1 MALERKDRIKDQTTT
16 TGTGTVNLDATAPAG
31 GWRTFV
37 SSVTSGATVRYLIQS
52 ADSSEWE
59 VGQGVFTDGAPDT
72 LTRVTVYS
80 STNSNNL
87 VNFSAGTKTVSLI
100 FAAQDMVDLGI
111 NGSTEKTTPVDADL
125 FALADSAAS
134 YVIKK
139 LSFLNIKVQIGSY
152 LNPVGT
158 IREFNVSTN
167 PNTLLGFGTWSAHGA
182 GRVSVA
188 IDTGQTEFDVVDETG
203 GAKTHTLTSGEMPSH
218 THGVTDP
225 GHVHTIDV
233 IPGDQD
239 GSGSNGSILGS
250 KNSGS
255 ATTGI
260 SINNTG
266 GGGAHNNLQPYIV
279 VYRWVRTA

>member
-1 MALERKDRIKDQTTT
+1 MALERVDNIGDTTT
-16 TGTGTVNLDATAPAG
+16 STGTGTINLAAVAQAG
-31 GWRTFV
+31 ALIFAGN
-37 SSVTSGATVRYLIQS
+37 VTSGATVRYDIRS
-52 ADSSEWE
+52 ADNTEWE
-59 VGQGVFTDGAPDT
+59 IGEGVFTDASPDT
-72 LTRVTVYS
+72 LTRVTVYKS
-80 STNSNNL
+80 SNAGSL
-87 VNFSAGTKTVSLI
+87 VNFSAGTKNVS
-100 FAAQDMVDLGI
+100 MVF
-111 NGSTEKTTPVDADL
+111 VVADIISIM
-125 FALADSAAS
+125 SA
-134 YVIKK
+134 I
-139 LSFLNIKVQIGSY
+139 
-152 LNPVGT
+152 NPVGT

-239 GSGSNGSILGS
+239 GSGSSGSIFGS